1 MTCRDQ
7 INYENSQSDFEA
19 GHLKTELS
27 SKNLASLGSQ
37 LTKRTPDLLHLE
49 GKRKA
54 DIEEDARNRLE
65 LLKSKRKANADPEK
79 TAKRMKS
86 RSEKMTRFMSYDKTL
101 EIVKKTCYKMNC
113 LSKARICL
121 FKPYL

>member
-1 MTCRDQ
+1 MDH
-7 INYENSQSDFEA
+7 NSQKKPRPS
-19 GHLKTELS
+19 
-27 SKNLASLGSQ
+27 SLGG
-37 LTKRTPDLLHLE
+37 H
-49 GKRKA
+49 KRKA

-65 LLKSKRKANADPEK
+65 LLKSKCKANANPGK

-86 RSEKMTRFMSYDKTL
+86 RNEKMTKFMSYENTL
-101 EIVKKTCYKMNC
+101 GIATTKCCKRDC